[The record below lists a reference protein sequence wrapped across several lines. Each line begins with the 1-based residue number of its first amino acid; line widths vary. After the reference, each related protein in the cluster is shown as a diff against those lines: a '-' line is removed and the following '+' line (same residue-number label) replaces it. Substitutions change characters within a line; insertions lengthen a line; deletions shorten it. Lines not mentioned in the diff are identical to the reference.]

1 MRDLPPAAGAR
12 AHWRW
17 PLQVRQSPCAWGG
30 PAEGACDSKTAQGTL
45 HHPSDSG
52 RTIMRVRSSWGAIAL
67 AVAGLAITATGAAA
81 LDLDNA
87 KYPDIRGAWS
97 RPGAAQWDPT
107 KPPGLRQQAPLMP
120 EYQAVFEAN
129 LADAAA
135 GGQGYNP
142 QVICLPSGMPR
153 VMIAYE
159 PLEILVTPEVT
170 YIRFDQLGEN
180 RRIYTD
186 GRGWPEKI
194 TPSFEGYSIGK
205 WVDQDADGRYGA
217 LEVETRALK
226 GPRTLDASGL
236 PFHPDNQTIVKERIY
251 LDPANRN
258 RLHDQ
263 ITTIDHAY
271 TRPWTVTRDYN
282 REANPLWV
290 ETNCSAENHYVMLGK
305 ETYFVTVDGY
315 LMPTKKNQ
323 PVPDLKNFE
332 P

>member
-1 MRDLPPAAGAR
+1 MRNR
-12 AHWRW
+12 NSR
-17 PLQVRQSPCAWGG
+17 
-30 PAEGACDSKTAQGTL
+30 
-45 HHPSDSG
+45 
-52 RTIMRVRSSWGAIAL
+52 GAIKL
-67 AVAGLAITATGAAA
+67 AAVGFAMAMTNVWA
-81 LDLDNA
+81 LDDA
-87 KYPDIRGAWS
+87 KYADIRGAWT

-107 KPPGLRQQAPLMP
+107 KPGGLRQQAPLTP

-129 LADAAA
+129 LADTAA

-186 GRGWPEKI
+186 GRGWPDQIK
-194 TPSFEGYSIGK
+194 PSFEGYSIGK
-205 WVDQDADGRYGA
+205 WVDQDADGRYRT
-217 LEVETRALK
+217 LEVETRGLK

-236 PFHPDNQTIVKERIY
+236 PLHPDNGTIIKERIF
-251 LDPANRN
+251 LDQTNRN

-271 TRPWTVTRDYN
+271 ARPWTVTRDYN
-282 REANPLWV
+282 READPRWV
-290 ETNCSAENHYVMLGK
+290 ETNCEAENHYLMLGK
-305 ETYFVTVDGY
+305 ETYFISVDGY

-323 PVPDLKNFE
+323 TVPELRNFD
-332 P
+332 PSPK

>member
-1 MRDLPPAAGAR
+1 MRN
-12 AHWRW
+12 
-17 PLQVRQSPCAWGG
+17 
-30 PAEGACDSKTAQGTL
+30 
-45 HHPSDSG
+45 
-52 RTIMRVRSSWGAIAL
+52 RSSRGIIAL
-67 AVAGLAITATGAAA
+67 TVAGLGLAVTGAQA
-81 LDLDNA
+81 LDNA
-87 KYPDIRGAWS
+87 KYPEIRGTWA

-107 KPPGLRQQAPLMP
+107 KPGGLRQQAPLTS
-120 EYQAVFEAN
+120 EFQTVFEAN

-159 PLEILVTPEVT
+159 PLEILVTPEIT
-170 YIRFDQLGEN
+170 YVRFDQLGEN

-186 GRGWPEKI
+186 GRGWPQQI

-205 WVDQDADGRYGA
+205 WVDQSADGGYGA
-217 LEVETRALK
+217 LEVETRGLK

-236 PFHPDNQTIVKERIY
+236 PLHPDNGTIIKERIF

-271 TRPWTVTRDYN
+271 SRPWTVTRDYN
-282 REANPLWV
+282 READPQWV
-290 ETNCSAENHYVMLGK
+290 ETNCAAENHYLMLGA
-305 ETYFVTVDGY
+305 ETYFISLDGY

-323 PVPDLKNFE
+323 SVPDLKNFA
-332 P
+332 PSPK

>member
-1 MRDLPPAAGAR
+1 MRDRNFL
-12 AHWRW
+12 
-17 PLQVRQSPCAWGG
+17 
-30 PAEGACDSKTAQGTL
+30 
-45 HHPSDSG
+45 
-52 RTIMRVRSSWGAIAL
+52 GAIVL
-67 AVAGLAITATGAAA
+67 TVAA
-81 LDLDNA
+81 LGMAVTGTRALENA
-87 KYPDIRGAWS
+87 KYPEMRGAWQ

-107 KPPGLRQQAPLMP
+107 KPPGLRQQAPLTP

-129 LADAAA
+129 LAEAAA
-135 GGQGYNP
+135 GGQEYNP
-142 QVICLPSGMPR
+142 QVKCLPSGMPR

-159 PLEILVTPEVT
+159 PLELILTPEVT

-186 GRGWPEKI
+186 GRAWPEKI

-205 WVDQDADGRYGA
+205 WVDQDAEGRYGA

-236 PFHPDNQTIVKERIY
+236 PLHPDNQTIVKERIF
-251 LDPANRN
+251 LDPANPN

-263 ITTIDHAY
+263 ITTVDHAY

-282 REANPLWV
+282 REAKPLWV
-290 ETNCSAENHYVMLGK
+290 ETNCAAENHYVSLEK
-305 ETYFVTVDGY
+305 ETYFITVDGY

-323 PVPDLKNFE
+323 PLPDLKAFGQS
-332 P
+332 PK